1 MKIKELNINGFG
13 KLKNKN
19 IKFDEGI
26 NVIIG
31 ENESGK
37 STLLKFITSSLY
49 GVSKNKRGKNIS
61 DYEKYKPWDTENY
74 SGKIK
79 YKLDNENE
87 FEVYRD
93 FNKKSPEIYNN
104 FGDDITALYNVGKNK
119 EIPFFYEQ
127 TKIDEE
133 LFVNSTA
140 VMQNDVRIDKSTQ
153 NMIIQ
158 KISNLATTGADNISY
173 KKSIEKLN
181 KKQLEEIGS
190 DRSQDR
196 PINKINNE
204 LINLKNEKNNL
215 EEINDEKYEIEKE
228 LKLIKNNL
236 NNLENEN
243 NFLNKLKKIK
253 NNYLIENQKI
263 KLNKE
268 LIEEINNKI
277 NNLENEKKEINIK
290 KINLEKIKINKY
302 ILINLFLL
310 IIIFLINLFI
320 KNNYFNFLYLILLI
334 PFLIYFSKKIKIKN
348 KNKKIIENN
357 KLEINK
363 INNEI
368 NLLLENKKEKINEL
382 NNLEINEENYLKKE
396 LENNYKEKIN
406 YLNIEDLKK
415 DFLTEK
421 IENKLSELNN
431 KINEEK
437 LKMHKLDLDKRN
449 IFNELDNLSKIEER
463 IEYLNEEAEELKNK
477 NDIIEIAKEYL
488 NLSYKQMKENVTPTF
503 SKELS
508 NTIYEISNG
517 KYKNVK
523 ITDNDIVVEI
533 ENGKYIPI
541 DLLSTGTIDQL
552 YFSLRMAILKEVT
565 EEELPIF
572 LDEAFVFYDKNRL
585 INTINYLSKKLNK
598 QIIIFSCTEREL
610 NILNNLNIKYNLI
623 KI

>member
-13 KLKNKN
+13 KLKNNN

-277 NNLENEKKEINIK
+277 NNLEKEKEKINIK

-449 IFNELDNLSKIEER
+449 IFNKLDNLSKIEER

>member
-13 KLKNKN
+13 KLKNNN

-158 KISNLATTGADNISY
+158 KISNLATTGVDNISY

-243 NFLNKLKKIK
+243 NFLKKLKKIK

-277 NNLENEKKEINIK
+277 NNLENEKEKINIK

-449 IFNELDNLSKIEER
+449 IFNKLDNLSKIEER

>member
-104 FGDDITALYNVGKNK
+104 FGDDITSLYNVGKNK

-158 KISNLATTGADNISY
+158 KISNLATTGSDNISY

-334 PFLIYFSKKIKIKN
+334 LFS
-348 KNKKIIENN
+348 
-357 KLEINK
+357 
-363 INNEI
+363 
-368 NLLLENKKEKINEL
+368 
-382 NNLEINEENYLKKE
+382 
-396 LENNYKEKIN
+396 
-406 YLNIEDLKK
+406 
-415 DFLTEK
+415 
-421 IENKLSELNN
+421 
-431 KINEEK
+431 
-437 LKMHKLDLDKRN
+437 
-449 IFNELDNLSKIEER
+449 
-463 IEYLNEEAEELKNK
+463 
-477 NDIIEIAKEYL
+477 
-488 NLSYKQMKENVTPTF
+488 
-503 SKELS
+503 
-508 NTIYEISNG
+508 
-517 KYKNVK
+517 
-523 ITDNDIVVEI
+523 
-533 ENGKYIPI
+533 
-541 DLLSTGTIDQL
+541 
-552 YFSLRMAILKEVT
+552 
-565 EEELPIF
+565 
-572 LDEAFVFYDKNRL
+572 
-585 INTINYLSKKLNK
+585 
-598 QIIIFSCTEREL
+598 
-610 NILNNLNIKYNLI
+610 
-623 KI
+623 

>member
-49 GVSKNKRGKNIS
+49 GVSKNKRGKSIS

-277 NNLENEKKEINIK
+277 NNLEKEKEKINIK

-415 DFLTEK
+415 DFFTEK

-449 IFNELDNLSKIEER
+449 IFNKLDNLSKIEER

-503 SKELS
+503 SRELS

>member
-74 SGKIK
+74 YGKIK

-277 NNLENEKKEINIK
+277 NNLENEKEKINIK

-449 IFNELDNLSKIEER
+449 IFNKLDNLSKIEER

-477 NDIIEIAKEYL
+477 NDIKEIAKEYL

>member
-19 IKFDEGI
+19 IKFNEGI
-26 NVIIG
+26 NIIIG

-37 STLLKFITSSLY
+37 STLLKFITSIFY
-49 GVSKNKRGKNIS
+49 GISKNKRGKSIS
-61 DYEKYKPWDTENY
+61 DYEKFKPWNSEIY

-79 YKLDNENE
+79 YKLDNNNE

-104 FGDDITALYNVGKNK
+104 FGDDITALFNVGKNK

-127 TKIDEE
+127 TKIDED

-140 VMQNDVRIDKSTQ
+140 VMQNDVRIDKLTQ

-158 KISNLATTGADNISY
+158 KISNLATTGSDNISY

-181 KKQLEEIGS
+181 KKQLEEVGTE
-190 DRSQDR
+190 RSQDR

-228 LKLIKNNL
+228 IKLIKNNL

-277 NNLENEKKEINIK
+277 NNLENEKEKINIK
-290 KINLEKIKINKY
+290 KINFEKIKINKY

-310 IIIFLINLFI
+310 IIIFLINLFL
-320 KNNYFNFLYLILLI
+320 KNIYFNFLYLFLLI
-334 PFLIYFSKKIKIKN
+334 PFIIYFYKKININN
-348 KNKKIIENN
+348 KNKKIIKNN

-368 NLLLENKKEKINEL
+368 NLLLENKKEKIKEL

-396 LENNYKEKIN
+396 LENNYNEKIN
-406 YLNIEDLKK
+406 YLNINELKN

-421 IENKLSELNN
+421 IENKLSELNK

-437 LKMHKLDLDKRN
+437 LKMHKLDLDERN
-449 IFNELDNLSKIEER
+449 LFNKIDNLSKIEER

-503 SKELS
+503 SEELS
-508 NTIYEISNG
+508 NTIYKISNG

-523 ITDNDIVVEI
+523 ITDNDIVVEV

-552 YFSLRMAILKEVT
+552 YFSLRMAILKEVS

-585 INTINYLSKKLNK
+585 INTINYLSKNLNK

-623 KI
+623 KL